1 MSLVTRRALLKAVP
15 ALALT
20 SRCMALTPALDFAT
34 IERESGGK
42 LGVFVLETKTGRTQ
56 AWRPDERFPFC
67 SSFKAP
73 LAAFVLWKTDHQE
86 LRLSDDVYYDAA
98 DLLPYAPVTRAHV
111 AEGRLSVAELCA
123 AAVQLSDN
131 TAANLLLRQT
141 GGPDALTAWMR
152 SQGDPAFCLSDTEPK
167 LNLARIGDI
176 KNTTTPRAMAE
187 SYRRFVFG
195 DVLTRTSRNKLA
207 SWLVANTTGDKRL
220 RAGLPA
226 TWRIGDKTGTF
237 NEGWFSTVDVGV
249 AWPGS
254 GSSLVIVGMLTDT
267 PDTRRAENALAQV
280 GHEAAAWHSGL

>member
-1 MSLVTRRALLKAVP
+1 MSLIDRRALLKAVP
-15 ALALT
+15 MLTFT
-20 SRCMALTPALDFAT
+20 SRCMAFMPTLDFAAL
-34 IERESGGK
+34 ERESGGK
-42 LGVFVLETKTGRTQ
+42 LGVFVLETKTGRSQ

-73 LAAFVLWKTDHQE
+73 LAAFVLWKTDHQK
-86 LRLSDDVYYDAA
+86 LRLSDYVHYGVA

-111 AEGRLSVAELCA
+111 AQGQLSVGELCA

-141 GGPDALTAWMR
+141 GGPEALTAWMR

-167 LNLARIGDI
+167 LNLARIGEI

-187 SYRRFVFG
+187 SYRQFIFG
-195 DVLTRTSRNKLA
+195 DVLTPTSRSRLA

-226 TWRIGDKTGTF
+226 TWRIGGKTGTF
-237 NEGWFSTVDVGV
+237 NEGWFSTVDIGV

-254 GSSLVIVGMLTDT
+254 GSPLVIAGMLTDT
-267 PDTRRAENALAQV
+267 LDTRIAEKALSQV
-280 GHEAAAWHSGL
+280 GHEVAAWHSGS